1 MMKDLVEEVSETQPR
16 TNGVLDFRFGGTSQ
30 LENLY
35 QEGASRALFVRKQTG
50 AEAICI
56 NTSGGITG
64 GDKLTGNFETRD
76 GAHLCVT
83 TQGFER
89 IYRSR
94 NKTSGIVKNSISVRD
109 KSVFYWLPQETL
121 FYDGGHVDRSLNINA
136 DSSASILVVEPTLF
150 GRVAMGE
157 HKLNGRFRDRITLS
171 VDGSLVFQDAT
182 EFFGD
187 ISDVLN
193 RPAVMNG
200 ARATA
205 IVIYSSQAAGFILP
219 KILPIL
225 NSTSGA
231 SLLSNRLI
239 VSRLIAP
246 DGMKLRQ
253 MLIPIINEI
262 TKSDIPK
269 TWRL

>member
-1 MMKDLVEEVSETQPR
+1 MKDLVEPTTETQPR
-16 TNGVLDFRFGGTSQ
+16 TIGVLDLRFGGTSQ
-30 LENLY
+30 LQNLY
-35 QEGASRALFVRKQTG
+35 QEGASKALFARKQNG

-64 GDKLTGNFETRD
+64 GDRLTGHFETRD

-89 IYRSR
+89 IYRSLD
-94 NKTSGIVKNSISVRD
+94 KTSGVIKNSITVRD
-109 KSVFYWLPQETL
+109 KSSIYWLPQETL
-121 FYDGGHVDRSLNINA
+121 LYDGGHLDRSLVVNA
-136 DSSASILVVEPTLF
+136 DSSASVLIVEPTLF
-150 GRVAMGE
+150 GRIAMGE
-157 HKLNGRFRDRITLS
+157 DQICGSLVDRITLS
-171 VDGSLVFQDAT
+171 LDGALAFQDAT
-182 EFFGD
+182 KFTGD
-187 ISDVLN
+187 ISNIVN
-193 RPAVMNG
+193 RPAVMAG

-205 IVIYSSQAAGFILP
+205 LVIYSSRAAGAVLP

-231 SLLSNRLI
+231 SLLSDRLM

-253 MLIPIINEI
+253 MLIPIIREI
-262 TKSDIPK
+262 TNSDIPR